1 VRSKLTS
8 LPNKPIPSLTIQTVT
23 PEEFKSTRLKES
35 ISKSAQSRT
44 PLSWSAKPFM
54 KKTLVKFGIIFA
66 LITLFAATN
75 YFLAAVWIFM
85 SIIIVP
91 LFVYYYQSKK
101 SYLYHITDRSVK
113 VEKSWIF
120 GNYTRELTFDH
131 ILDIRV
137 YQGILAR
144 YFDCGS
150 LLFVT
155 KTDLGRR
162 RSLTPLEFIVLFL
175 FAPRNNIFWDI
186 LEPVKAREL
195 LMKQLTEWRTVY
207 QQQSIAASQRGMATS
222 LGIIAGKAQSAVSMS
237 EELTKLKNLYDNS
250 TITKEE
256 YEKAKQKLLS

>member
-1 VRSKLTS
+1 
-8 LPNKPIPSLTIQTVT
+8 
-23 PEEFKSTRLKES
+23 
-35 ISKSAQSRT
+35 
-44 PLSWSAKPFM
+44 
-54 KKTLVKFGIIFA
+54 
-66 LITLFAATN
+66 
-75 YFLAAVWIFM
+75 M

-131 ILDIRV
+131 ILDIRI

-144 YFDCGS
+144 AFNCGS

-155 KTDLGRR
+155 KAGLGRR
-162 RSLTPLEFIVLFL
+162 RISRESLTPLEFIVLFL